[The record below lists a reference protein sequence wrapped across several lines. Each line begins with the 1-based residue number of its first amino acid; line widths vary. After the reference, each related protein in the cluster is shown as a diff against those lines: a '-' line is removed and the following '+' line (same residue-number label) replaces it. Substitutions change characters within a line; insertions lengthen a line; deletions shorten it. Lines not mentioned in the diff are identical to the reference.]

1 METLT
6 NSAYVGCLLMS
17 ENEMRNV
24 WNLRLPSYS
33 GRYDRGFFIGF
44 GTFVHVI
51 SKFLGAILKTKPRKV
66 ANAGFDQSLSVC
78 CLHAGLS
85 PTAWAGNKHEYKKK
99 GYRNSRIGKTVG
111 RSQEGNHRWQIN
123 IEWRSCQ
130 PLRPSASN

>member
-6 NSAYVGCLLMS
+6 NSAYVGYLLMS

-85 PTAWAGNKHEYKKK
+85 PLLGQAISTSIRRKATVIAELGRQLEEARKEI
-99 GYRNSRIGKTVG
+99 IGG
-111 RSQEGNHRWQIN
+111 R
-123 IEWRSCQ
+123 
-130 PLRPSASN
+130 